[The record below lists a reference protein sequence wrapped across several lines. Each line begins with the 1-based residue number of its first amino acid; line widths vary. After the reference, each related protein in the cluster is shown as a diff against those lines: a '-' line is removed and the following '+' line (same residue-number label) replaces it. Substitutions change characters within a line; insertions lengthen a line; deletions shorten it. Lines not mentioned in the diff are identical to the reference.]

1 MNLGVAILT
10 VVAFVWGAFFYRSH
24 LLGGHVHYNF
34 KWLVKWA
41 IKGVAIP
48 CILWAIFNS
57 GFSAKMPPIF
67 TFSNSPNWW
76 TRTSAQVVPG
86 VVMVASYWG
95 ALTLIWCLAVV
106 FMEAEKE
113 SRRDFLLGSFIWGVI
128 MTPIAGVILLAGGLT
143 TLGYALVVWVL
154 PLIHSTMS
162 LLVKV
167 TPIPMYS
174 RAIAA
179 MKLGKYAQAEME
191 VIQELEKCE
200 NDFDGWMML
209 AELYANHFHDIR
221 EAERTISGLIDDPKI
236 TATQVA
242 VALHRLADWELKL
255 CNNPLAARQVLEQ
268 ICKRYPNTHLAKMA
282 RLRINQI
289 PESVEAFNEQQKLKT
304 VRMPALNDDLLW
316 KTEDEPRKMDVNVA
330 TLEANQC
337 VEKLKQDPNDVEVRE
352 QLARMLAEQ
361 LNSVHAAIEQMELL
375 IGMPQQ
381 SEKKI
386 PEWLGLMASW
396 QIKYRSD
403 HAAARKILERLMHEY
418 PASPQAFTA
427 QRHIHLMEEEERIQK
442 RKAAEVNPKPKV
454 RLAV

>member
-1 MNLGVAILT
+1 MSFGGAILT
-10 VVAFVWGAFFYRSH
+10 AVAFVWGVFFYRSH
-24 LLGGHVHYNF
+24 LLGDHAHYNW

-48 CILWAIFNS
+48 CILWTIFNS

-76 TRTSAQVVPG
+76 TRTSAQVGPG
-86 VVMVASYWG
+86 IAMVTTYWG

-113 SRRDFLLGSFIWGVI
+113 SRKDFLLGSFVWCVI

-167 TPIPMYS
+167 IPTPMYS

-179 MKLGKYAQAEME
+179 MKLGKYAEAEQQ
-191 VIQELEKCE
+191 VIQQLEKCE

-221 EAERTISGLIDDPKI
+221 EAERTISGLIDDP
-236 TATQVA
+236 TVTGTQVA

-255 CNNPLAARQVLEQ
+255 GNNPLAARQVLEQ

-289 PESVEAFNEQQKLKT
+289 PESVEAYNEAQKAKT
-304 VRMPALNDDLLW
+304 VRMPALNDDMFW
-316 KTEDEPRKMDVNVA
+316 NREEEPRKVDVSVA

-352 QLARMLAEQ
+352 QLARILAEQ
-361 LNSVHAAIEQMELL
+361 LGSVHAGMEQLELL
-375 IGMPQQ
+375 IGMPEQ

-396 QIKYRSD
+396 QMRYRSD
-403 HAAARKILERLMHEY
+403 TAAARRILERLMREY

-442 RKAAEVNPKPKV
+442 RKAAEVNPKPKI